1 MQLIMENW
9 RNYVAEVESEDRYG
23 YLYLF
28 EGDSVKK
35 VSFHQR
41 LKSLNESEG
50 DFELFLEEWEKSVT
64 YQLDRLDEASI
75 EAAHDAYLK
84 TQAQAWN
91 LLTLDLPKAKDK
103 VFAYAKNL
111 KKKLMGDKQIDPKIA
126 KIAKVSLAGLTAA
139 LAVGG
144 AMALINTGMEP
155 QDAVDL
161 GQNLNALDPGAG
173 DGFVEAAKNLTP
185 EALSDVVD
193 KQQDII
199 KQAAAQL
206 ETAPAAPPEIADK
219 AQEIWQ
225 DDPFGDLMAEFEA
238 EDAAAPG
245 EAAYGPGGMEN
256 LIKQMTPEERETY
269 DILGDMLDQKMAAGM
284 DDSISD
290 PVRDFVE
297 EAGGSEK
304 AKKKIAQKLSQLSQK
319 FGKNHPEIV
328 KKTKGLRRAGQVLF
342 TPEKFE
348 EREKEAAF
356 EVFKDLIAQKE
367 AAGR

>member
-103 VFAYAKNL
+103 VFAYVKNL
-111 KKKLMGDKQIDPKIA
+111 KKKLMGDKQVDPRIA

-144 AMALINTGMEP
+144 AMALMKAGMEP

-185 EALSDVVD
+185 EALSRVVLTRRVE
-193 KQQDII
+193 ISLC
-199 KQAAAQL
+199 QL
-206 ETAPAAPPEIADK
+206 LLYHWIC
-219 AQEIWQ
+219 
-225 DDPFGDLMAEFEA
+225 
-238 EDAAAPG
+238 
-245 EAAYGPGGMEN
+245 
-256 LIKQMTPEERETY
+256 
-269 DILGDMLDQKMAAGM
+269 
-284 DDSISD
+284 
-290 PVRDFVE
+290 V
-297 EAGGSEK
+297 
-304 AKKKIAQKLSQLSQK
+304 
-319 FGKNHPEIV
+319 
-328 KKTKGLRRAGQVLF
+328 
-342 TPEKFE
+342 
-348 EREKEAAF
+348 
-356 EVFKDLIAQKE
+356 
-367 AAGR
+367 

>member
-173 DGFVEAAKNLTP
+173 DGFVEVAKNLTP

-245 EAAYGPGGMEN
+245 EAASGPGEMEN
-256 LIKQMTPEERETY
+256 LIKQMTPEERETL
-269 DILGDMLDQKMAAGM
+269 DIFGDMLDQKMQE
-284 DDSISD
+284 D
-290 PVRDFVE
+290 PDLRKAVE
-297 EAGGSEK
+297 QSMGQHTSPAEAKGR
-304 AKKKIAQKLSQLSQK
+304 IAQKLAQLGQK
-319 FGKNHPEIV
+319 AGERAPGAV
-328 KKTKGLRRAGQVLF
+328 KRIKQMKRAGQVLF

-356 EVFKDLIAQKE
+356 EVFKDLIDQKT
-367 AAGR
+367 AAGL